1 MSALLSCADY
11 VLSGVMDNEIA
22 KIVEEKL
29 PSTGYSNL
37 DSVCPLYS
45 GLYVLGAV
53 SSLGKTTFMNQMS
66 YQIATQGFYVVFFSY
81 EQSRLELV
89 SKSMS
94 RLSYQ
99 LGTPVTALDI
109 RALDI
114 RHGSDQIKTIAEQY
128 VKVAKFEYIV
138 ESQFG
143 DTVDNICVTVENFVK
158 RGIKPVVIVDYLQI
172 VSSKNSD
179 QISFAKENVDY
190 TVKKLKNLQRKYNLV
205 VFVVSSLNR
214 QNYLTQIDFE
224 SFKESGGIEYTAD
237 VVFGMQLKCM
247 NEPIFDGQAG
257 LNKKRERV
265 MKAKSEN
272 PRKIELVCLKNR
284 YAKSGYRC
292 YFNYFS
298 TYDCFEVCDVKK
310 SADKS
315 NDDDL
320 LV

>member
-1 MSALLSCADY
+1 MSELLSCADY
-11 VLSGVMDNEIA
+11 VLSGAMDKEVQVL
-22 KIVEEKL
+22 VEKKL
-29 PSTGYSNL
+29 PRTGYSNL
-37 DSVCPLYS
+37 DCFCPLYS

-66 YQIATQGFYVVFFSY
+66 YQIAEQGFDVVFFSY

-94 RLSYQ
+94 RLSY
-99 LGTPVTALDI
+99 LLKSPVTALDI
-109 RALDI
+109 R
-114 RHGSDQIKTIAEQY
+114 HGFHSEQLESIKKEYA
-128 VKVAKFEYIV
+128 KVAKFEYVV

-143 DTVDNICVTVENFVK
+143 DTVDNICATVENFVK

-172 VSSKNSD
+172 VSSQSKSG
-179 QISFAKENVDY
+179 QVSFAKENVDY
-190 TVKKLKNLQRKYNLV
+190 TVKKLKNLQRKHSLI

-265 MKAKSEN
+265 LKAKAEN
-272 PRKIELVCLKNR
+272 PRKIEIVCLKNR

-292 YFNYFS
+292 YFNYFP
-298 TYDCFEVCDVKK
+298 TYDYFEVCEVGKT
-310 SADKS
+310 ADKN

>member
-1 MSALLSCADY
+1 MRELVSCADY
-11 VLSGVMDNEIA
+11 VLSGLMDREVAEI
-22 KIVEEKL
+22 VGEKL
-29 PSTGYSNL
+29 PRTGYGNL
-37 DSVCPLYS
+37 DTFCPLYS

-66 YQIATQGFYVVFFSY
+66 YQIAEQGFTVCFFSF

-89 SKSMS
+89 SKAMS

-99 LGTPVTALDI
+99 LGSPVTALDI
-109 RALDI
+109 R
-114 RHGSDQIKTIAEQY
+114 HGFNSGQFEIVKEQY
-128 VKVAKFEYIV
+128 AKVARFEYIV

-143 DTVDNICVTVENFVK
+143 DTVDNICATVENFVK
-158 RGIKPVVIVDYLQI
+158 RGVKPVLIVDYLQI
-172 VSSKNSD
+172 VSSDNGGR
-179 QISFAKENVDY
+179 INFTKENVDY
-190 TVKKLKNLQRKYNLV
+190 TVKKLKNLQREYGLI

-214 QNYLTQIDFE
+214 QNYLTQVDFE

-265 MKAKSEN
+265 LKAKAEN
-272 PRKIELVCLKNR
+272 PRKIEIVCLKNR

-292 YFNYFS
+292 YFNYFP
-298 TYDCFEVCDVKK
+298 TYDYFEICEVKK
-310 SADKS
+310 SASKNSDE
-315 NDDDL
+315 DL

>member
-1 MSALLSCADY
+1 MSTLISCANY
-11 VLSGVMDNEIA
+11 VLSGVMDNEIV
-22 KIVEEKL
+22 KVVEGKL
-29 PSTGYSNL
+29 PNTGYSNL

-66 YQIATQGFYVVFFSY
+66 YQIAKQGFHVVFFSY

-109 RALDI
+109 R
-114 RHGSDQIKTIAEQY
+114 HGSDQLKTIAEQY

-172 VSSKNSD
+172 VSSQSKSG
-179 QISFAKENVDY
+179 QINFAKENVDY
-190 TVKKLKNLQRKYNLV
+190 TVKRLKNLQRKHNLV

-265 MKAKSEN
+265 MKAKAEN
-272 PRKIELVCLKNR
+272 PRKIEIVCLKNR

-292 YFNYFS
+292 YFNYFP
-298 TYDCFEVCDVKK
+298 TYDYFEVCDVKQ

>member
-1 MSALLSCADY
+1 
-11 VLSGVMDNEIA
+11 
-22 KIVEEKL
+22 
-29 PSTGYSNL
+29 
-37 DSVCPLYS
+37 
-45 GLYVLGAV
+45 
-53 SSLGKTTFMNQMS
+53 MNQMS
-66 YQIATQGFYVVFFSY
+66 YQIASQGFNVVFFSY

-94 RLSYQ
+94 RLSY
-99 LGTPVTALDI
+99 LLKTPVTALDI
-109 RALDI
+109 R
-114 RHGSDQIKTIAEQY
+114 HGCYAEQFKSVKEQYAKIARVEY
-128 VKVAKFEYIV
+128 VV

-143 DTVDNICVTVENFVK
+143 DTVDNICVTVEDFVK
-158 RGIKPVVIVDYLQI
+158 RGIMPVVIVDYLQI
-172 VSSKNSD
+172 VSSQSKSG
-179 QISFAKENVDY
+179 QVSFAKENVDY
-190 TVKKLKNLQRKYNLV
+190 TVKRLKNLQRKHGLV

-265 MKAKSEN
+265 LKAKAEN

-284 YAKSGYRC
+284 YAKSGYKC
-292 YFNYFS
+292 YFNYFP
-298 TYDCFEVCDVKK
+298 TYDYFEVCNDKK
-310 SADKS
+310 SAEKN
-315 NDDDL
+315 NDDNL

>member
-1 MSALLSCADY
+1 MSALVSCADY

-22 KIVEEKL
+22 KIVDEKL

-53 SSLGKTTFMNQMS
+53 KTTFMNQMS
-66 YQIATQGFYVVFFSY
+66 YQIAKQGFHVVFFSY

-94 RLSYQ
+94 RLSYL

-109 RALDI
+109 R
-114 RHGSDQIKTIAEQY
+114 HGSDQLKTIAEQY

-190 TVKKLKNLQRKYNLV
+190 TVKKLKNLQR
-205 VFVVSSLNR
+205 
-214 QNYLTQIDFE
+214 
-224 SFKESGGIEYTAD
+224 
-237 VVFGMQLKCM
+237 
-247 NEPIFDGQAG
+247 
-257 LNKKRERV
+257 
-265 MKAKSEN
+265 
-272 PRKIELVCLKNR
+272 
-284 YAKSGYRC
+284 
-292 YFNYFS
+292 
-298 TYDCFEVCDVKK
+298 
-310 SADKS
+310 
-315 NDDDL
+315 
-320 LV
+320 

>member
-1 MSALLSCADY
+1 MNNLVSCADY
-11 VLSGVMDNEIA
+11 VLSGVMGNEIA
-22 KIVEEKL
+22 KIVEEKM

-37 DSVCPLYS
+37 DFACPLYS

-66 YQIATQGFYVVFFSY
+66 YQIATQGFHVVFFSY

-109 RALDI
+109 R
-114 RHGSDQIKTIAEQY
+114 HGSKQLETIAEQY
-128 VKVAKFEYIV
+128 VKIAKLEYIV

-158 RGIKPVVIVDYLQI
+158 SGIKPVVIVDYLQI

-179 QISFAKENVDY
+179 QASFAKENVDY
-190 TVKKLKNLQRKYNLV
+190 TVKRLKNLQRKHNLV

-247 NEPIFDGQAG
+247 NESIFDGQAG

-265 MKAKSEN
+265 MKAKAEN

-292 YFNYFS
+292 YFNYFP
-298 TYDCFEVCDVKK
+298 TYDYFEVCDVKR

-315 NDDDL
+315 NDEDL

>member
-1 MSALLSCADY
+1 MSALVSCADY
-11 VLSGVMDNEIA
+11 VLSGIMDNEIA
-22 KIVEEKL
+22 KIVDEKL

-66 YQIATQGFYVVFFSY
+66 HQIAMQGFNVVFFSY

-109 RALDI
+109 R
-114 RHGSDQIKTIAEQY
+114 HGSEQLKTIAEQY

-143 DTVDNICVTVENFVK
+143 DTVDNICVTVENFAK

-179 QISFAKENVDY
+179 QVSFAKENVDY
-190 TVKKLKNLQRKYNLV
+190 TVKKLKNLQRKHNLV

-237 VVFGMQLKCM
+237 VVFGMQLKCIAF
-247 NEPIFDGQAG
+247 EYKFCGQ
-257 LNKKRERV
+257 
-265 MKAKSEN
+265 
-272 PRKIELVCLKNR
+272 
-284 YAKSGYRC
+284 
-292 YFNYFS
+292 
-298 TYDCFEVCDVKK
+298 
-310 SADKS
+310 
-315 NDDDL
+315 
-320 LV
+320 

>member
-1 MSALLSCADY
+1 MSELLSCADY
-11 VLSGVMDNEIA
+11 VLSGAMDKEVQVL
-22 KIVEEKL
+22 VEKEMPK
-29 PSTGYSNL
+29 TGYSNL
-37 DSVCPLYS
+37 DCFCPLYA

-66 YQIATQGFYVVFFSY
+66 YQIAMQGFNVVFFSY
-81 EQSRLELV
+81 EQSQLELV

-94 RLSYQ
+94 RLSY
-99 LGTPVTALDI
+99 LLKSPVTALDI
-109 RALDI
+109 R
-114 RHGSDQIKTIAEQY
+114 HGYCADEQFKSVKEQY
-128 VKVAKFEYIV
+128 AKVAKFEFVV

-158 RGIKPVVIVDYLQI
+158 HGIKPVVIVDYLQI
-172 VSSKNSD
+172 VSSKKND
-179 QISFAKENVDY
+179 QVSFAKDNVDY
-190 TVKKLKNLQRKYNLV
+190 TVKCLKNLQRKHGLI

-265 MKAKSEN
+265 LKAKGEN
-272 PRKIELVCLKNR
+272 PRKIEIVCLKNR

-292 YFNYFS
+292 YFNYFP
-298 TYDCFEVCDVKK
+298 TYDYFEVCNEKK
-310 SADKS
+310 SAEKN

>member
-1 MSALLSCADY
+1 MLDRVVKLEVWLMSELLSCADY
-11 VLSGVMDNEIA
+11 VLSGAMDKEVQVL
-22 KIVEEKL
+22 VEKKL
-29 PSTGYSNL
+29 PRTGYSNL

-66 YQIATQGFYVVFFSY
+66 YQIAEQGFDVVFFSY

-94 RLSYQ
+94 RLSY
-99 LGTPVTALDI
+99 LLKSPVTALDI
-109 RALDI
+109 R
-114 RHGSDQIKTIAEQY
+114 HGFHSEQLESVKDEY
-128 VKVAKFEYIV
+128 AKVAKFEYVI
-138 ESQFG
+138 EAQFG

-190 TVKKLKNLQRKYNLV
+190 TVKKLKNLQRKHGLV

-247 NEPIFDGQAG
+247 NEAIFDGQAG

-265 MKAKSEN
+265 LKAKAEN
-272 PRKIELVCLKNR
+272 PRKI
-284 YAKSGYRC
+284 
-292 YFNYFS
+292 
-298 TYDCFEVCDVKK
+298 
-310 SADKS
+310 
-315 NDDDL
+315 
-320 LV
+320 

>member
-1 MSALLSCADY
+1 MSTLISCANY
-11 VLSGVMDNEIA
+11 VLSGVMDNEIV
-22 KIVEEKL
+22 KVVEGKL
-29 PSTGYSNL
+29 PNTGYSNL

-66 YQIATQGFYVVFFSY
+66 YQIAKQGFHVVFFSY

-99 LGTPVTALDI
+99 LGIPVTALDI
-109 RALDI
+109 R
-114 RHGSDQIKTIAEQY
+114 HGFKQIETIVEQY
-128 VKVAKFEYIV
+128 VEVAEFEYIV

-143 DTVDNICVTVENFVK
+143 DTVNNICVTVEDFVK
-158 RGIKPVVIVDYLQI
+158 RGIKPVVIVDYLQV
-172 VSSKNSD
+172 VSSRNSD
-179 QISFAKENVDY
+179 QVSFAKENVDY
-190 TVKKLKNLQRKYNLV
+190 TVKRLKNLQRKHNLII
-205 VFVVSSLNR
+205 FVVSSLNR

-247 NEPIFDGQAG
+247 NEPIFDSQAG

-265 MKAKSEN
+265 MKAKAEN
-272 PRKIELVCLKNR
+272 PRKIEIVCLKNR
-284 YAKSGYRC
+284 YAKSGYKC
-292 YFNYFS
+292 YFNYFP
-298 TYDCFEVCDVKK
+298 TYDYFEVCDVKW

-315 NDDDL
+315 NDEDL